1 MSIDHTLPHQGEA
14 YHPTSKK
21 QPSSASSTV
30 VYATS
35 RQSSSFS
42 RGLRQLGVVC
52 RLNVLL
58 LIRYWKA
65 AILQVIILP
74 LLVVGIIYG
83 VQKAYSS
90 DNGKVIVGDS
100 TVSTWTMPGIPQ
112 CKPEPLSNACMTIVY
127 TPQNAETTQIM
138 NYFQTQN
145 QVRTNQELKIE
156 STVWSDLSS
165 VPKSNMGIVPVP
177 SEKFIYDYALA
188 HPDTIQ
194 LGVAFT
200 KQEPVA
206 PATAVHWNYQVYYN
220 MTHATNITVKSG
232 FKYTQEAGYNREG
245 GFDDP
250 YGAQLP
256 NMIRAMDEALLT
268 FLDPQHTQAQLD
280 YSLKSF
286 PTADRVNGYSSQDDM
301 VNTMSNLMALPACI
315 TMIMAMLRV
324 MREKESKCRESMEM
338 MGLSSF
344 TYWTAQWLTSW
355 IMALIQGS
363 VIVALGYAFKM
374 QMIVNSSGFVMW
386 AMFVLLAYAM
396 TLLGFLLTT
405 FCQKSGTALGFGFA
419 LLVAVLIVVPILA
432 SGLWPDLWLDTSFRD
447 IDSVTGMAQPPD
459 RRYTWILCFI
469 FPFLNFA
476 RLWSQ
481 ISTVALG
488 HINYDSGE
496 YTAGTGFNFSNLN
509 SFSAPQAEWEGLVP
523 LPASGLTYQLICI
536 AVIALLTLYFDKVI
550 ADEYGRSSGVFF
562 FLGSIGDFFR
572 WIRYGGAEGVAR
584 FKSADAQKVIPYEG
598 QPPADEDND
607 VVAERERAVNC
618 QTDVAIRISNLT
630 KTYTKNGPGFFKNLY
645 LALCCCCCRTRR
657 RSNKIENRAVD
668 RLNLLTEPNELFA
681 LLGQNGA
688 GKSTT
693 MQMLYGVT
701 TPTSGNAFLFN
712 RSIKTDM
719 HAIRSTM
726 GVCPQHDVLFNDLT
740 CWEHMQ
746 LYAGIKDLP
755 TDALRADFDD
765 SSAGT
770 ETVKENTRERHT
782 WIRSRLEA
790 VQLWKDRDTMAGRL
804 SGGMKRR
811 LSTIISTI
819 GDPNVLILDEPTTGM
834 DPVHRRHVW
843 TFLAQFKRGR
853 SILLTTHS
861 MEEADALGDKVAI
874 MVSGHLKAIGN
885 TTRLKNKFGNGYRVE
900 LALGHPTEQYPDI
913 PAQKELEQEMTEATK
928 AVMPE
933 SVLLDK
939 SGGVMVFGIPMQAI
953 EKMADLTAM
962 LENAQALG
970 RVKQWGIA
978 QTSLEEVFLSLIRSS
993 DDRH

>member
-1 MSIDHTLPHQGEA
+1 MSVDHSLPHQGESS
-14 YHPTSKK
+14 YRSHDQSTTSRK
-21 QPSSASSTV
+21 QQQASASSTV
-30 VYATS
+30 VYASS
-35 RQSSSFS
+35 RESSPTARWF
-42 RGLRQLGVVC
+42 RQLGVVC

-65 AILQVIILP
+65 ALLQAIILP
-74 LLVVGIIYG
+74 LLAMGIIYG
-83 VQKAYSS
+83 IQQAYTG
-90 DNGKVIVGDS
+90 DNGKVTVGDS
-100 TVSTWTMPGIPQ
+100 NVSTWTMSGIPQ

-145 QVRTNQELKIE
+145 QARTNQALKIE
-156 STVWSDLSS
+156 TQVWSDLSA
-165 VPKSNMGIVPVP
+165 VPQSDMGIVPVP

-200 KQEPVA
+200 KQDPVA
-206 PATAVHWNYQVYYN
+206 PATAVHWNYQIYYN
-220 MTHATNITVKSG
+220 MTHATNISVMAG
-232 FKYTQEAGYNREG
+232 FQYTREAGYNRQSS
-245 GFDDP
+245 FDDP

-256 NMIRAMDEALLT
+256 NMMRAMDEALLT

-286 PTADRVNGYSSQDDM
+286 PTASKTNGYSSQDDM
-301 VNTMSNLMALPACI
+301 VDTMSNLMALPACI

-324 MREKESKCRESMEM
+324 TREKETKCRESMEM

-363 VIVALGYAFKM
+363 VIVALGYAFQM
-374 QMIVNSSGFVMW
+374 QMFKNSNGFVMW
-386 AMFVLLAYAM
+386 VMFVLLAYAM
-396 TLLGFLLTT
+396 TIFGLFLTT

-419 LLVAVLIVVPILA
+419 LLVAVLIVVPLLA
-432 SGLWPDLWLDTSFRD
+432 TGLWDKLWIAPSENYD
-447 IDSVTGMAQPPD
+447 APPD
-459 RRYTWILCFI
+459 TAMLWILCLF

-481 ISTVALG
+481 VSSVALG
-488 HINYDSGE
+488 SVNYTSGD
-496 YTAGTGFNFSNLN
+496 YKPGPGFKFSNLTYLA
-509 SFSAPQAEWEGLVP
+509 APEERLEGL
-523 LPASGLTYQLICI
+523 LPQPGSGLTYQLVCI
-536 AVIALLTLYFDKVI
+536 VIIAALTLYFDKVI
-550 ADEYGRSSGVFF
+550 PDDHGRSSSPFF
-562 FLGSIGDFFR
+562 IFGSLGSCFR
-572 WIRYGGAEGVAR
+572 RNRQG
-584 FKSADAQKVIPYEG
+584 SADAQKVIPYEG
-598 QPPADEDND
+598 QPPANEDSD

-618 QTDVAIRISNLT
+618 QSEVAIRISNLT
-630 KTYTKNGPGFFKNLY
+630 KTYTKSGPGFFKNLY
-645 LALCCCCCRTRR
+645 LFLCCCCSPKRR

-701 TPTSGNAFLFN
+701 TPASGNAFLFN
-712 RSIKTDM
+712 KSIKTDM
-719 HAIRSTM
+719 QTIRSTM

-755 TDALRADFDD
+755 AEALLASFEGADA
-765 SSAGT
+765 T
-770 ETVKENTRERHT
+770 ESVKENTRERHT

-913 PAQKELEQEMTEATK
+913 PAQKELEQEMTEATH
-928 AVMPE
+928 AIIPE
-933 SVLLDK
+933 SILLDK
-939 SGGVMVFGIPMQAI
+939 SGGVMVFGIPMQGI
-953 EKMADLTAM
+953 ERMADLTAM
-962 LENAQALG
+962 LENAQGLG
-970 RVKQWGIA
+970 RIKQWGIA

>member
-1 MSIDHTLPHQGEA
+1 MCDD
-14 YHPTSKK
+14 
-21 QPSSASSTV
+21 V
-30 VYATS
+30 
-35 RQSSSFS
+35 
-42 RGLRQLGVVC
+42 
-52 RLNVLL
+52 
-58 LIRYWKA
+58 
-65 AILQVIILP
+65 
-74 LLVVGIIYG
+74 
-83 VQKAYSS
+83 
-90 DNGKVIVGDS
+90 
-100 TVSTWTMPGIPQ
+100 
-112 CKPEPLSNACMTIVY
+112 
-127 TPQNAETTQIM
+127 
-138 NYFQTQN
+138 
-145 QVRTNQELKIE
+145 
-156 STVWSDLSS
+156 
-165 VPKSNMGIVPVP
+165 
-177 SEKFIYDYALA
+177 
-188 HPDTIQ
+188 
-194 LGVAFT
+194 GVAFT
-200 KQEPVA
+200 KQDPVA

-232 FKYTQEAGYNREG
+232 FQYTKEAGFNRVS

-256 NMIRAMDEALLT
+256 NMFRAIDEALLT

-280 YSLKSF
+280 YSLRSF
-286 PTADRVNGYSSQDDM
+286 PTADRVNGYSSGDAM

-324 MREKESKCRESMEM
+324 MKEKESKCRESMEM

-344 TYWTAQWLTSW
+344 AYWTAQWLTSW
-355 IMALIQGS
+355 IIPLIQGT

-374 QMIVNSSGFVMW
+374 QMFVNSNGFVMW
-386 AMFVLLAYAM
+386 AMLVLLAYAM
-396 TLLGFLLTT
+396 TLLGLLLTT

-432 SGLWPDLWLDTSFRD
+432 SGLWPDLWLDTANETYNE
-447 IDSVTGMAQPPD
+447 ITEKPLPPD
-459 RRYTWILCFI
+459 VKYTWVLCFI

-481 ISTVALG
+481 ISSVALG
-488 HINYDSGE
+488 SVDYNTGE
-496 YTAGTGFNFSNLN
+496 YTAGPGFNFTNMTYL
-509 SFSAPQAEWEGLVP
+509 APMRENWEGLVP
-523 LPASGLTYQLICI
+523 QPVSGLTWQLICI

-550 ADEYGRSSGVFF
+550 ADEYGRSSNIFF
-562 FLGSIGDFFR
+562 FLGGIGDFFR
-572 WIRYGGAEGVAR
+572 WVRYGGGAGLAR
-584 FKSADAQKVIPYEG
+584 HKFADAQKVIPYEG
-598 QPPADEDND
+598 QPPVGEDDD
-607 VVAERERAVNC
+607 VVAERERAINC

-645 LALCCCCCRTRR
+645 LCLCCCCSRTRR
-657 RSNKIENRAVD
+657 RSNRVENRAVD

-701 TPTSGNAFLFN
+701 TPASGNAFLFN
-712 RSIKTDM
+712 RSIRTDM
-719 HAIRSTM
+719 QAIRSNM

-755 TDALRADFDD
+755 AEALRAAFDG
-765 SSAGT
+765 SSAST

-900 LALGHPTEQYPDI
+900 LALGHPTEQFPDI
-913 PAQKELEQEMTEATK
+913 PAQKDLEQEMTEATR
-928 AVMPE
+928 AIMPE

-953 EKMADLTAM
+953 ERMADLTAM
-962 LENAQALG
+962 LENAQGLG

>member
-1 MSIDHTLPHQGEA
+1 M
-14 YHPTSKK
+14 
-21 QPSSASSTV
+21 
-30 VYATS
+30 
-35 RQSSSFS
+35 
-42 RGLRQLGVVC
+42 
-52 RLNVLL
+52 
-58 LIRYWKA
+58 
-65 AILQVIILP
+65 
-74 LLVVGIIYG
+74 
-83 VQKAYSS
+83 
-90 DNGKVIVGDS
+90 
-100 TVSTWTMPGIPQ
+100 
-112 CKPEPLSNACMTIVY
+112 
-127 TPQNAETTQIM
+127 
-138 NYFQTQN
+138 
-145 QVRTNQELKIE
+145 
-156 STVWSDLSS
+156 
-165 VPKSNMGIVPVP
+165 
-177 SEKFIYDYALA
+177 
-188 HPDTIQ
+188 

-200 KQEPVA
+200 KQDPVA

-220 MTHATNITVKSG
+220 TTHATNITVKSG
-232 FKYTQEAGYNREG
+232 FKYTREAGYNREA

-250 YGAQLP
+250 YGVQLP

-286 PTADRVNGYSSQDDM
+286 PTADRINGYSSQDDM
-301 VNTMSNLMALPACI
+301 VNMMSNLMALPACI

-324 MREKESKCRESMEM
+324 IREKESKCRESMEM

-355 IMALIQGS
+355 IMPLIQGT
-363 VIVALGYAFKM
+363 VIVALGYAFNM
-374 QMIVNSSGFVMW
+374 QMFVNSNGFVMW
-386 AMFVLLAYAM
+386 VMFVLLAYAM
-396 TLLGFLLTT
+396 TLLGLLLTT

-432 SGLWPDLWLDTSFRD
+432 SGQWPNLWVDTSFYD
-447 IDSVTGMAQPPD
+447 VNSVTGKPEPPG
-459 RRYTWILCFI
+459 RRYTWILCFV

-481 ISTVALG
+481 ISSVALG
-488 HINYDSGE
+488 TVEYSSGQYNE
-496 YTAGTGFNFSNLN
+496 GSGFNFTSLTT
-509 SFSAPQAEWEGLVP
+509 FAATREEWEGLVP
-523 LPASGLTYQLICI
+523 LPVSGLTYQLICI
-536 AVIALLTLYFDKVI
+536 VVIALLTLYFDKVV
-550 ADEYGRSSGVFF
+550 ADEHGRSSGVFF
-562 FLGSIGDFFR
+562 FLGGIGDFFR
-572 WIRYGGAEGVAR
+572 WIRHGGAEGVAR

-598 QPPADEDND
+598 QPPADEDSD
-607 VVAERERAVNC
+607 VVAERERAINC

-701 TPTSGNAFLFN
+701 IPASGNAFLFN

-719 HAIRSTM
+719 QAIRSTM
-726 GVCPQHDVLFNDLT
+726 GVCPQHDVLFSDLT

-755 TDALRADFDD
+755 ADALRAEFDD

-928 AVMPE
+928 AIMPE

-953 EKMADLTAM
+953 ERMADLTAM

-978 QTSLEEVFLSLIRSS
+978 QTSLEEVFLSLIRSA